1 MANEGPD
8 GRSIEATPPLQGRV
22 ALVTGASKNIGRGI
36 ALEVAASGA
45 TTYLTA
51 RTLAHR
57 EGELGSLERV
67 AAEIEATGG
76 CAVPLACDHGDDAQV
91 EAVFDRIAREQGRLD
106 LVVNVASPDFSA
118 MVGVPF
124 WERPLDDIT
133 RCLEI
138 GPRSNYVT
146 TALAVRRFMVAQ
158 RSGVVVNV
166 SSHGAES
173 YLLSVAYGVGKAAID
188 RITRDTA
195 LELEPHGV
203 AVVSL
208 WPGLVLTEG
217 LLASTTLTEDGR
229 RLLHGLDVGF
239 GESPK
244 FNGKAVVALAA
255 DPRILVR
262 TGGSYRSSRLA
273 REYGFTE
280 DDGSLP
286 PELPTGLSSMMDTAD
301 IPDYWR
307 GVERFGKGSGG

>member
-1 MANEGPD
+1 MAPALAG
-8 GRSIEATPPLQGRV
+8 QV

-51 RTLAHR
+51 RTLADAPGR
-57 EGELGSLERV
+57 LGSLEGT
-67 AAEIEATGG
+67 ASEIGAHSGR
-76 CAVPLACDHGDDAQV
+76 AVPIACDHADDAQV
-91 EAVFDRIAREQGRLD
+91 EVLFDQIAEDEGRLD

-124 WERPLDDIT
+124 WERPFEDMS

-146 TALAVRRFMVAQ
+146 TALAARRFMIPQ
-158 RSGVVVNV
+158 RSGVIVNV

-173 YLLSVAYGVGKAAID
+173 YLLSVAYGAGKAAID

-195 LELEPHGV
+195 FELKPHGV

-217 LLASTTLTEDGR
+217 LLANTTVAADGR
-229 RLLHGLDVGF
+229 RQLHGLDVGF
-239 GESPK
+239 GETPK
-244 FNGKAVVALAA
+244 FTGKAVVALASDA
-255 DPRILVR
+255 KILGR
-262 TGGSYRSSRLA
+262 TGSSYRSSRLA

-286 PELPTGLSSMMDTAD
+286 PELPEGLASLMDAAD
-301 IPDYWR
+301 FPDYWR
-307 GVERFGKGSGG
+307 GVERSARSLRP

>member
-1 MANEGPD
+1 MAPGLS
-8 GRSIEATPPLQGRV
+8 GQV
-22 ALVTGASKNIGRGI
+22 ALVTGASKNIGKGI
-36 ALEVAASGA
+36 ALEVAAAGA
-45 TTYLTA
+45 LTYLTA
-51 RTLAHR
+51 RTLTDAPGR
-57 EGELGSLERV
+57 LGSLERA
-67 AAEIEATGG
+67 AAEIAAAGG
-76 CAVPLACDHGDDAQV
+76 RAVPVVCDHGDDTQV
-91 EAVFDRIAREQGRLD
+91 AAVFDRIADEQGRLD

-118 MVGVPF
+118 MVGAPF
-124 WERPLDDIT
+124 WERPFEDIS
-133 RCLEI
+133 RCLAI

-146 TALAVRRFMVAQ
+146 TALAARRFMIRQ
-158 RSGVVVNV
+158 RSGLVVNV
-166 SSHGAES
+166 SSHGAEA
-173 YLLSVAYGVGKAAID
+173 YLLSVAYGAGKAAID

-195 LELEPHGV
+195 LELKPLGV

-217 LLASTTLTEDGR
+217 LLGSTTVAEDGR

-255 DPRILVR
+255 DAEILAR

-286 PELPTGLSSMMDTAD
+286 PELPDGLASLMDTDA

-307 GVERFGKGSGG
+307 GVERYAGTPKA

>member
-1 MANEGPD
+1 
-8 GRSIEATPPLQGRV
+8 
-22 ALVTGASKNIGRGI
+22 
-36 ALEVAASGA
+36 
-45 TTYLTA
+45 LTA
-51 RTLAHR
+51 RTLADAP
-57 EGELGSLERV
+57 GLLGSLERT
-67 AAEIEATGG
+67 ASEIEDRGG
-76 CAVPLACDHGDDAQV
+76 RAVPIACDHADDAQV
-91 EAVFDRIAREQGRLD
+91 DAVFDRIAAEEGRLN

-124 WERPLDDIT
+124 WERPLEDMS

-146 TALAVRRFMVAQ
+146 TALAARRLMIPQ
-158 RSGVVVNV
+158 RSGVIVNI

-173 YLLSVAYGVGKAAID
+173 YLLSVAYGAGKAAID

-195 LELEPHGV
+195 FELKPHGV

-217 LLASTTLTEDGR
+217 LLANTTVSEDGR
-229 RLLHGLDVGF
+229 RLLHGLDVSI

-244 FNGKAVVALAA
+244 FNGKAVVALASDA
-255 DPRILVR
+255 EILGR
-262 TGGSYRSSRLA
+262 TGRAYRSSRLA
-273 REYGFTE
+273 REYGFAE

-286 PELPTGLSSMMDTAD
+286 PELPEGLASLMDAGD

-307 GVERFGKGSGG
+307 GVERSAGAPQASR

>member
-1 MANEGPD
+1 MAP
-8 GRSIEATPPLQGRV
+8 ALAGRV
-22 ALVTGASKNIGRGI
+22 ALVTGASKNIGKGI

-51 RTLAHR
+51 RTLADAP
-57 EGELGSLERV
+57 GQLGSLER
-67 AAEIEATGG
+67 AASQIEAFGG
-76 CAVPLACDHGDDAQV
+76 RAIPIACDHADHARVD
-91 EAVFDRIAREQGRLD
+91 AVFDRIARDEGRLD

-124 WERPLDDIT
+124 WERPLEDMT

-146 TALAVRRFMVAQ
+146 TTLAARRFMIPQ
-158 RSGVVVNV
+158 RSGVIVNI

-173 YLLSVAYGVGKAAID
+173 YLLSVAYGAGKAAID

-195 LELEPHGV
+195 FELKPHGV

-217 LLASTTLTEDGR
+217 LLANTTVDEDGR
-229 RLLHGLDVGF
+229 RLLHGLDIGF

-244 FNGKAVVALAA
+244 FNGKAVVALASDA
-255 DPRILVR
+255 DILGR

-286 PELPTGLSSMMDTAD
+286 PELPEGLSSLMDAGA

-307 GVERFGKGSGG
+307 GVERSAGTPGA

>member
-1 MANEGPD
+1 MAA
-8 GRSIEATPPLQGRV
+8 SLAGRV
-22 ALVTGASKNIGRGI
+22 ALVTGASKNIGKGI

-51 RTLAHR
+51 RTLADAP
-57 EGELGSLERV
+57 EQLGSLERTASEI
-67 AAEIEATGG
+67 AAAGG
-76 CAVPLACDHGDDAQV
+76 RAIPLACDHADDAQV
-91 EAVFDRIAREQGRLD
+91 EAVFDRIAADEGRLD
-106 LVVNVASPDFSA
+106 VVVNVASPDFSE

-124 WERPLDDIT
+124 WERPLDDMS
-133 RCLEI
+133 RCLDI
-138 GPRSNYVT
+138 GPRSNYAT
-146 TALAVRRFMVAQ
+146 TVLAARRFMVPQ
-158 RSGVVVNV
+158 RSGVVINI
-166 SSHGAES
+166 SSHGAEA
-173 YLLSVAYGVGKAAID
+173 YLLSVAYGAGKAAID

-195 LELEPHGV
+195 LELKPHGV

-217 LLASTTLTEDGR
+217 LLANTTVAEDGR
-229 RLLHGLDVGF
+229 VQLHGLDIGF

-255 DPRILVR
+255 DHDILAR

-273 REYGFTE
+273 REYGFAE

-286 PELPTGLSSMMDTAD
+286 PELPEGLASLMDSSD

-307 GVERFGKGSGG
+307 GVERYAGSQEA